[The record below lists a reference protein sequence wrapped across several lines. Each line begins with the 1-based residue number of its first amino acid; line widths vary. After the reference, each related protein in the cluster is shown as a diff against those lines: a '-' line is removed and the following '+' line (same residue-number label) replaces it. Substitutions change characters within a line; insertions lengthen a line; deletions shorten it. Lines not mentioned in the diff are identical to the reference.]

1 MQTTELMPVQMQ
13 DITRTD
19 ILSVTGGKPFA
30 AFFLADTNCWELNSM
45 WYQSDYYIWRDER
58 N

>member
-1 MQTTELMPVQMQ
+1 MPVQMQ

-30 AFFLADTNCWELNSM
+30 AFFLADANCWELNSM